1 MIQKEI
7 LLIGI
12 EQRIGICP
20 QWEEIILVLPP
31 NDSYWVSIYN
41 AEIYLYIDSDGI
53 DSNGYLFIL
62 GGNINIFSE
71 GTGANEPIDHN
82 GNFSLY
88 NAEILGVG
96 TGGLE
101 FVHECIKKGNQM
113 YGFYSGVITK
123 DKKLEIEDENNQI
136 IKSERITKDI
146 NIIFS
151 ILPQK

>member
-1 MIQKEI
+1 MSQNEI

-41 AEIYLYIDSDGI
+41 AEIYLYTDSDGI

-71 GTGANEPIDHN
+71 GTGANEPIDHI

-101 FVHECIKKGNQM
+101 FVHECIKK
-113 YGFYSGVITK
+113 
-123 DKKLEIEDENNQI
+123 EIKCMDFIQE
-136 IKSERITKDI
+136 
-146 NIIFS
+146 
-151 ILPQK
+151 